1 MKKSLVVVVLL
12 LFCAPLMFATLVT
25 NMNQSA
31 MYFRLLSRN
40 ASTDVDAVFYNP
52 AGLMQLKNGWHFSL
66 NNETIFQ
73 KKTVINGFPLL
84 NTDTYEGKVNVPVY
98 PDFYAVYKTERMAF
112 SFGFG
117 PNSGGGTANFDKGLP
132 SFEIPYSEVPLLLT
146 LMGVPTSRYSTDI
159 AFEGNSV
166 FWGFQANA
174 SFALTDWL
182 DAAVG
187 GRLIIAH
194 NSYVGTIKNFMINPF
209 LGPMVSAPL
218 FFTAIGA
225 PALAFASLDKAVDAA
240 QNGTG
245 FTPLLSLNL
254 HPVDGLNI
262 GLKYEFITK
271 LTLTNDPTTDDLN
284 LFPASVKVHNDIPAI
299 LSLGVEYMLLPRLRA
314 TVSYNYF
321 FDKNADWDGRQN
333 FIDSNTWDLGAGL
346 EYGVTDTVAISAGFL
361 HTQYNLLPGY
371 NNDFSHEMPNNSVG
385 FGGRVGLAK
394 NLDVDL
400 GLLMTFYDQSSQSI
414 NYGIF
419 GLRTEEYKRTNFGF
433 TLGFNYHIGQ

>member
-1 MKKSLVVVVLL
+1 MKKSLVVVALL

-84 NTDTYEGKVNVPVY
+84 NTDTYEGKVNVPIY
-98 PDFYAVYKTERMAF
+98 PDFYAVYKMERLAF

-117 PNSGGGTANFDKGLP
+117 PNSGGGTANFSKGLP
-132 SFEIPYSEVPLLLT
+132 SFEIPYSEFAY
-146 LMGVPTSRYSTDI
+146 LMHFLIGVNKYSEEM
-159 AFEGNSV
+159 AFEGNSA
-166 FWGFQANA
+166 FWGFQVNA
-174 SFALTDWL
+174 SFMITDWL

-194 NSYVGTIKNFMINPF
+194 NSYTGSIKNFMFNPF
-209 LGPMVSAPL
+209 GGSMVNASQ
-218 FFTAIGA
+218 FFTALGM
-225 PALAFASLDKAVDAA
+225 PAFAFLTADKTVDAA

-254 HPVDGLNI
+254 HPTDGLNI

-271 LTLTNDPTTDDLN
+271 LTLTNDPTTDDLG
-284 LFPASVKVHNDIPAI
+284 LFPATVKVHNDIPAI
-299 LSLGVEYMLLPRLRA
+299 LSLGVEYMLLPRLKA

-333 FIDSNTWDLGAGL
+333 FVDSNTWDLGAGL
-346 EYGVTDTVAISAGFL
+346 EYGVTDSVAVSAGFL

-371 NNDFSHEMPNNSVG
+371 NSDFSHEMPNNSVG
-385 FGGRVGLAK
+385 LGGRVGLAK
-394 NLDVDL
+394 NLDMDL
-400 GLLMTFYDQSSQSI
+400 GLLMTFYDQSSQSL
-414 NYGIF
+414 NYGLF
-419 GLRTEEYKRTNFGF
+419 GSWPEEYKRTNFGF